1 MGIADTDGSTTYNII
16 IFIVSVLVIII
27 MVVYGNSINDKKVTH
42 EFYQE
47 KISEEKQRQAE
58 KQAKEA
64 QHAANEAKIAAM
76 RK

>member
-1 MGIADTDGSTTYNII
+1 MRFHVPA
-16 IFIVSVLVIII
+16 
-27 MVVYGNSINDKKVTH
+27 DKKLTH

-64 QHAANEAKIAAM
+64 QHAANEAKIAGM
-76 RK
+76 KK